1 MMWKN
6 YLSEIVEDPQF
17 NAPITENELRTIKEA
32 LNVELPKP
40 LLELYSE
47 TNGVRGPYYS
57 YIWSTEMVIKENLS
71 VWGIEEFENSKKPDN
86 LLFFIDAGNGD
97 LFGYFINNGKV
108 ESEEIYVWN
117 HEDSSQR
124 VVAPSLKEF
133 IKGWYSGEISV

>member
-1 MMWKN
+1 MEGILKVTP
-6 YLSEIVEDPQF
+6 EK
-17 NAPITENELRTIKEA
+17 LRSASGEFSGTNQSIKS
-32 LNVELPKP
+32 V
-40 LLELYSE
+40 
-47 TNGVRGPYYS
+47 TD
-57 YIWSTEMVIKENLS
+57 EMVIKENLS
-71 VWGIEEFENSKKPDN
+71 VWSIEEFENYKKPDN